1 MENHEASAWLEA
13 LIRAVDV
20 GVHAVN
26 EAGMTIYY
34 NDRAGSL
41 DGLDPSEV
49 RGRHV
54 LAVFPSL
61 TEETS
66 TLLRV
71 LRSQETISHRR
82 QSYRNYRGIE
92 IHTTNTT
99 RPVYCGRRLIGAL
112 EVATDITEVQHLA
125 QRVVD
130 LEAAKLPVVVAPP
143 ATARGVAPWQL
154 DNIVTCAPALQTVI
168 ARARKIARTS
178 SPVLVYGE
186 TGVGKE
192 LLVQGIHA
200 ASPRAAAPFIAQNC
214 AALPGPLLEGILFG
228 TVKGS
233 FTGAQTRPGLFE
245 LAHGGTLFL
254 DELNS
259 LPLDLQA
266 KLLRALEDGHIR
278 RLGDQ
283 KVISVDVRII
293 VAMNEEPEQVVAKG
307 LLREDLYYRVQVVT
321 LRVPPLSERP
331 EDVLLLATHFI
342 SLYNTRFSRA
352 VKGLTIQAQKALL
365 HAHWRGNVRELRHA
379 IEAAMNEADG
389 AYIELSDLPQ
399 RLQEQGAKEANRQP
413 ESVNQPT
420 GALPERIGQI
430 ERVWIQEAMR
440 QARGSIAGAAEALGI
455 PRQTLQSKLKKYGL
469 AASDGGFGE

>member
-1 MENHEASAWLEA
+1 MDSVEQAAWLHA
-13 LIRAVDV
+13 LIKAVDV
-20 GVHAVN
+20 GVHAVD

-34 NDRAGSL
+34 NERAGSL

-54 LAVFPSL
+54 LDVFPSL

-71 LRSQETISHRR
+71 LRSRETISHQR

-92 IHTTNTT
+92 VHTTNTT
-99 RPVYCGRRLIGAL
+99 RPVYADDRLIGAL
-112 EVATDITEVQHLA
+112 EVAADITEVQHLA
-125 QRVVD
+125 QRVMD
-130 LEAAKLPVVVAPP
+130 LQAAHMAPAKP
-143 ATARGVAPWQL
+143 RAKAQGTTAYTL
-154 DNIVTCAPALQTVI
+154 EDMVTGSPALQAVI
-168 ARARKIARTS
+168 DRARKIARTS

-200 ASPRAAAPFIAQNC
+200 ASPRSTAPFIAQNC

-233 FTGAQTRPGLFE
+233 FTGAETRPGLFE

-259 LPLDLQA
+259 LGLDLQA
-266 KLLRALEDGHIR
+266 KLLRVLEDGQIR

-283 KVISVDVRII
+283 RVIPVNVRVIA
-293 VAMNEEPEQVVAKG
+293 AMNEEPETVVSKG

-321 LRVPPLSERP
+321 LHIPPLAKRP
-331 EDVLLLATHFI
+331 EDILPLAHHFI
-342 SLYNTRFSRA
+342 RIYNDRFGLHCQ
-352 VKGLTIQAQKALL
+352 GLTNRAQDALQR
-365 HAHWRGNVRELRHA
+365 ASWRGNVRELKHA
-379 IEAAMNEADG
+379 IEAALNEAEGPLIDV
-389 AYIELSDLPQ
+389 YDLPARVWPQ
-399 RLQEQGAKEANRQP
+399 DSP
-413 ESVNQPT
+413 EPSAESADRK
-420 GALPERIGQI
+420 GESLPERMARI
-430 ERVWIQEAMR
+430 ERAAIQEAL
-440 QARGSIAGAAEALGI
+440 QQSGASISRAAILLGI
-455 PRQTLQSKLKKYGL
+455 PRQTLQSKIKKYAL
-469 AASDGGFGE
+469 SEDERLEP